1 MSSILLSSDFIEK
14 HESPCSCDIQTQ
26 YIAHLYSKRFAPQL
40 VAEGRLAS
48 TLFLSLCGRLIYC
61 NSSHFEPSGGERFCA
76 PSVELSAGKKNNP
89 AAGMRTDSMSRNVSE
104 YIWHRLSEWGL
115 KRVYGYPGDGVGGL
129 DVALEKAKDFMEY
142 VQVRHEEMA
151 AFMASAHA
159 KFTGQVGLCYA
170 TSGPGAIHLL
180 NGLYDAKLDHVPVV
194 ALLGQQARTALGAS
208 YQQEVDLQNLFS
220 DVAEFVGLAS
230 LPEQVRHLIDRA
242 VRIAH
247 TKRAVTCVILPN
259 DLQILN
265 YEDPPLAHGAT
276 HTGVGYA
283 YVSKLPDELA
293 LRAAAEVLNSGKKV
307 AMLVGAGALDATDE
321 VIAVAERSRAGVAK
335 ALLGKAAVPDDL
347 PFVTGSIGLLGT
359 KPSWDLMKECDTF
372 LMVGSAFP
380 YSEFLPEPGKAR
392 GVQIDIDGTR
402 LSLRYPME
410 VNIIG
415 DSATTLR
422 ALLPMLTQKD
432 ESSWSRQIEK
442 GLKSWWRTLEERAM
456 DSAEPLNPQRVFW
469 ELSPRLPDNAI
480 ITADSGSVANWY
492 ARDLKMR
499 RGMKASLSGGL
510 ASLGAGTPYA
520 VAGKMAFPD
529 RTVIACMG
537 DGAMQ
542 MNGLNV
548 MITIAKYWKQWSNPR
563 LIVLVL
569 NNRDLN
575 QVTWEERIQLGAGK
589 TESTQSIPDFP
600 YHKYAELIGL
610 KGIFVDDPDKVGAAW
625 DEALSS
631 DRPVILEAYTDP
643 NVPPLPPHIT
653 LKDAK
658 NFLAMMPTEP
668 ELGSVLKNSAKELL
682 TGILPGKE

>member
-1 MSSILLSSDFIEK
+1 MS
-14 HESPCSCDIQTQ
+14 
-26 YIAHLYSKRFAPQL
+26 
-40 VAEGRLAS
+40 V
-48 TLFLSLCGRLIYC
+48 
-61 NSSHFEPSGGERFCA
+61 
-76 PSVELSAGKKNNP
+76 
-89 AAGMRTDSMSRNVSE
+89 NVSE
-104 YIWHRLSEWGL
+104 FIWRRLSEWGL
-115 KRVYGYPGDGVGGL
+115 KRVFGYPGDGVGGL

-194 ALLGQQARTALGAS
+194 ALVGQQARTALGAS
-208 YQQEVDLQNLFS
+208 YQQEVDLQNLFK
-220 DVAEFVGLAS
+220 DVASEFVGMAS
-230 LPEQVRHLIDRA
+230 VPEQVRHLIDRA

-259 DLQILN
+259 DLQLLT
-265 YEDPPLAHGAT
+265 YEDAPVAHGAT
-276 HTGVGYA
+276 HTGIGYA
-283 YVSKLPDELA
+283 GPAKLPDQASLH
-293 LRAAAEVLNSGKKV
+293 AAAEVLNSGKKV

-321 VIAVAERSRAGVAK
+321 VIAVAERLNAGVAK

-347 PFVTGSIGLLGT
+347 PFVTGSLGLLGT
-359 KPSWDLMKECDTF
+359 KPSWDLMKGCDTL

-380 YSEFLPEPGKAR
+380 YSEFLPNPGAAR
-392 GVQIDIDGTR
+392 GVQIDIDGSR
-402 LSLRYPME
+402 LSLRYPMDINM
-410 VNIIG
+410 VG

-422 ALLPMLTQKD
+422 ALLPLLKQKTD
-432 ESSWSRQIEK
+432 TSWTREIESN
-442 GLKSWWRTLEERAM
+442 LKSWWKLLEERAM
-456 DSAEPLNPQRVFW
+456 TSADPLNPQRVFW

-480 ITADSGSVANWY
+480 ITADSGSVANWF

-520 VAGKMAFPD
+520 VAAKMAFPD

-542 MNGLNV
+542 MNGINV
-548 MITIAKYWKQWSNPR
+548 MITISKYWKQWSNPR

-575 QVTWEERIQLGAGK
+575 QVTWEERVQLGEGK
-589 TESTQSIPDFP
+589 TELTQSIPDFP
-600 YHKYAELIGL
+600 YHKYAELVGL
-610 KGIFVDDPDKVGAAW
+610 KGIFVNDPNKVGAAW
-625 DEALSS
+625 DAALSS

-653 LKDAK
+653 LKEAK
-658 NFLAMMPTEP
+658 NFMFMMRDEP

-682 TGILPGKE
+682 SGILPGKG

>member
-1 MSSILLSSDFIEK
+1 M
-14 HESPCSCDIQTQ
+14 
-26 YIAHLYSKRFAPQL
+26 
-40 VAEGRLAS
+40 
-48 TLFLSLCGRLIYC
+48 
-61 NSSHFEPSGGERFCA
+61 N
-76 PSVELSAGKKNNP
+76 
-89 AAGMRTDSMSRNVSE
+89 MNVSE
-104 YIWHRLSEWGL
+104 YVWHRLSEWGL

-129 DVALEKAKDFMEY
+129 DVALEKARDFMEY

-180 NGLYDAKLDHVPVV
+180 NGLYDAKMDHVPVV
-194 ALLGQQARTALGAS
+194 ALVGQQARTALGAS
-208 YQQEVDLQNLFS
+208 YQQEVDLQSLFK
-220 DVAEFVGLAS
+220 DVASEFVGLAS
-230 LPEQVRHLIDRA
+230 VPEQVRHLIDRA

-247 TKRAVTCVILPN
+247 TKRSVTCVILPN
-259 DLQILN
+259 DLQLLA

-276 HTGVGYA
+276 HTGMGYA
-283 YVSKLPDELA
+283 GPAKVPDETS
-293 LRAAAEVLNSGKKV
+293 LRAAADVLNSGRKV

-321 VIAVAERSRAGVAK
+321 VIAVAERLRAGVAK
-335 ALLGKAAVPDDL
+335 ALLGKAVLPDDL

-359 KPSWDLMKECDTF
+359 KPSWDLMKGCDTL

-380 YSEFLPEPGKAR
+380 YSEFLPKPGAAR
-392 GVQIDIDGTR
+392 GVQIDIDGSR
-402 LSLRYPME
+402 LSLRYPMQ
-410 VNIIG
+410 VNMVG
-415 DSATTLR
+415 DSAATLR
-422 ALLPMLTQKD
+422 ALLPMLKQKTETAWVRKI
-432 ESSWSRQIEK
+432 ESEM
-442 GLKSWWRTLEERAM
+442 KSWWKVLEARAM
-456 DSAEPLNPQRVFW
+456 DSADPLNPQRVFW

-480 ITADSGSVANWY
+480 ITANSGSVANWY

-520 VAGKMAFPD
+520 VAGKMAYPD

-548 MITIAKYWKQWSNPR
+548 MITISKYWQNWSNPR

-575 QVTWEERIQLGAGK
+575 QVTWEERVQLGSGK
-589 TESTQSIPDFP
+589 TELTQSIPDFP
-600 YHKYAELIGL
+600 YHKYAELLGL
-610 KGIFVDDPDKVGAAW
+610 KGIFVNGPEQVGPAW

-631 DRPVILEAYTDP
+631 DRPVIFEAYTDP

-653 LKDAK
+653 LKDAR
-658 NFLAMMPTEP
+658 NFMSMMRDEP

-682 TGILPGKE
+682 TSVLAGRD